1 MALTASLRDVSFTYA
16 FGAKPALHDVDLDI
30 GTGKLYGIV
39 GPNGSGKTTL
49 CSILRG
55 TIPHYQPGELSGT
68 VQVQGRAVAD
78 WDPVDLSNA
87 VGYVFQNPFTQ
98 ISGIKETVFEE
109 IAFGLE
115 NQGVPREQ
123 IIERVRAVIEQV
135 GIRPLIRKNP
145 NELSGGQRQLVAFAS
160 IIAMD
165 NEVIVIDEP
174 TSQLDPE
181 TTEKIFAIISGL
193 KDAGRTIVLVEH
205 AIDLLAEHAD
215 EIVVMR
221 GGTVIGAGPTAEIL
235 TSDLLPR
242 AELRRPDV
250 TELALA
256 LERAGRPLPRVPVTR
271 EDARRLLTDRLT
283 DRPAGGRHGDHFV

>member
-16 FGAKPALHDVDLDI
+16 FGAKPAIRGVDLDI
-30 GTGKLYGIV
+30 EPGRLYGIV

-55 TIPHYQPGELSGT
+55 TIPHFHPGELTGT
-68 VQVQGRAVAD
+68 VTVQDRNLED
-78 WDPVDLSNA
+78 WDPVELSNT

-109 IAFGLE
+109 VAFGLE
-115 NQGVPREQ
+115 NQGRPRDE
-123 IIERVRAVIEQV
+123 IIDRVRRVIDEV
-135 GIRPLIRKNP
+135 GIRRLIRKNP

-165 NEVIVIDEP
+165 SEVIVIDEP

-181 TTEKIFAIISGL
+181 TTEMIFAIISAL
-193 KDAGRTIVLVEH
+193 QDAGRTIILVEH
-205 AIDLLAEHAD
+205 AIDQLAEHAD
-215 EIVVMR
+215 DIIVMCR
-221 GGTVIGAGPTAEIL
+221 GEVIGAGPAHEVL

-256 LERAGRPLPRVPVTR
+256 LERAGRGLPHIPVTR
-271 EDARRLLTDRLT
+271 EDARVLLTARLE
-283 DRPAGGRHGDHFV
+283 GGDHGDQPL